1 MANNYPLL
9 FFPEPTPLQ
18 RSAGNQFPPKS
29 IHYPSNDRQAER
41 LSPLFET
48 LRRSFENQRADIQ
61 NTPVGID
68 PEQVLVFETIGNVES
83 FITAVRNTEGLEWM
97 GEIELDDIHP
107 SDDFHY
113 ANAELEENNL
123 TGRLFLT
130 MTNQRA
136 MTEMLSLWEQYS
148 SNPDVKFQRGLNGF
162 KALFRQLNTIRRWNV
177 RDRLIETNVIEYWK
191 QDIEANEQI
200 IRFELQLWFSTST
213 EKREASFSRVSAI
226 IESLNGRCL
235 VHSVIE
241 EISYHGMLV
250 ELPSTAIQDIIDTQ
264 DTLLVRCDQVMFFR
278 PSGQIAIV
286 SEIETGMLIS
296 DESLNEAL
304 PTGEPEAAILDG
316 LPVNNHQKLSNR
328 IVVDDPDDYS
338 DGYIVQHRVHGTA
351 MSSLIIHGDMN
362 DNESPISTPLY
373 IRPIMKPIAGMF
385 NSIEKVPNDVL
396 FVDLLHRA
404 VKRLFDGDIDIDP
417 IHSIKIINLSVGDS
431 SLLFFHSMSPAA
443 KLLDWLSW
451 KYNVLFV
458 ISAGNHVHTL
468 QMSILCKDFK
478 SLSEQQK
485 EEIIYNTIIN
495 DRRNRRILSPSESI
509 NNITVGSI
517 SVDNSLANPYERR
530 IIPTLNLLPNVHSA
544 FGGGYRRSIK
554 PDFVY
559 YGGSQFFDE
568 PLQNLSPTPLKY
580 SCHFGAP
587 GNRVAAPSDD
597 LSKTWF
603 IRGTSNAAALITRR
617 GIQITDTLKD
627 LFQEDYFSPQNRQY
641 LPLIIKT
648 LLTHGCSWGELESN
662 LKRILNGKYNSADIE
677 KIITDWIGYGIPDT
691 SKVRECTQQ
700 RVTIL
705 GFGEIRQDRS
715 HLFKFPLPPSL
726 SGRPENR
733 KLTITLSWFSP
744 IASNTQKYRVA
755 NLYFE
760 ADSNIIGVK
769 RDDAQW
775 QKVKKGTLQHEVF
788 VGQSAVAFE
797 DDRSIA
803 IRVTCKKDAIDFD
816 YSIPYSIAVTLEV
829 AEEIDIPIYQEV
841 REKLLT
847 PIIVEQ
853 GSMF

>member
-1 MANNYPLL
+1 MANYPLL
-9 FFPEPTPLQ
+9 FFPEPIPLQ
-18 RSAGNQFPPKS
+18 RTAGNQFVPKS
-29 IHYPSNDRQAER
+29 IHFPSNDRQTER

-83 FITAVRNTEGLEWM
+83 FVTAIKNTEGLEWM

-113 ANAELEENNL
+113 AEAGLEEQNL
-123 TGRLFLT
+123 QGRLFLT

-136 MTEMLSLWEQYS
+136 LTEMLSLWEQYS
-148 SNPDVKFQRGLNGF
+148 INPNIKFQRGLNGF
-162 KALFRQLNTIRRWNV
+162 KVLFKQLNTIRRWNV
-177 RDRLIETNVIEYWK
+177 QDRLIETNVIEYWK

-200 IRFELQLWFSTST
+200 IRFELQLWFSTSP
-213 EKREASFSRVSAI
+213 EKRDASFSRISAI

-235 VHSVIE
+235 VHAVIE
-241 EISYHGMLV
+241 EISYHGVLV

-264 DTLLVRCDQVMFFR
+264 DTQLVRCDQVMFFR
-278 PSGQIAIV
+278 PSGQIAII
-286 SEIETGMLIS
+286 SEIEVDRLIN
-296 DESLNEAL
+296 DESLNEKL
-304 PTGEPEAAILDG
+304 PSGEPEAAIFDG

-351 MSSLIIHGDMN
+351 MSSLIIHGDIN
-362 DNESPISTPLY
+362 DNERAISTPLY
-373 IRPIMKPIAGMF
+373 VRPVMKPVAGMS
-385 NSIEKVPNDVL
+385 NSIEKVPSDVL

-404 VKRLFDGDIDIDP
+404 VKRIFDGDLDSDP
-417 IHSIKIINLSVGDS
+417 IDSIKLINLSIGDS
-431 SLLFFHSMSPAA
+431 SILFFHSMSPAA

-458 ISAGNHVHTL
+458 ISAGNHVNSL
-468 QMSILCKDFK
+468 EMPILYKDFK
-478 SLSEQQK
+478 ILSDQQK
-485 EEIIYNTIIN
+485 EDIIYNTIIKV
-495 DRRNRRILSPSESI
+495 RRNRRILSPSESI
-509 NNITVGSI
+509 NNLTVGSI
-517 SVDNSLANPYERR
+517 SVDNSPANPYERR
-530 IIPTLNLLPNVHSA
+530 INPALHMLPNVHSS

-568 PLQNLSPTPLKY
+568 PLLDLTPTPLKF
-580 SCHFGAP
+580 SCHFGSP
-587 GNRVAAPSDD
+587 GNRVAAPADD

-603 IRGTSNAAALITRR
+603 VRGTSNAAALITRR
-617 GIQITDTLKD
+617 GIQITDTLKE
-627 LFQEDYFSPQNRQY
+627 LFQEDYFLPQYRQY

-648 LLTHGCSWGELESN
+648 LLTHGCSWGELETN
-662 LKRILNGKYNSADIE
+662 LKRILNGKYNNSDIE
-677 KIITDWIGYGIPDT
+677 KVITDWIGYGIPDI
-691 SKVRECTQQ
+691 SKVQECTQQ

-705 GFGEIRQDRS
+705 GFGEIGQDTS

-733 KLTITLSWFSP
+733 KLTVTLSWFTP
-744 IASNTQKYRVA
+744 IASNTQKYRMA

-760 ADSNIIGVK
+760 ADSAIIGVK

-788 VGQSAVAFE
+788 VGQNAVAFE
-797 DDRSIA
+797 DDGNIA
-803 IRVTCKKDAIDFD
+803 IRVTCKKDAIDFK
-816 YSIPYSIAVTLEV
+816 YLIPYSIAVTLEV

-847 PIIVEQ
+847 PIIVGQ
-853 GSMF
+853 SSLF

>member
-9 FFPEPTPLQ
+9 FFPEPVPLPKVP
-18 RSAGNQFPPKS
+18 GNQFPPKTP
-29 IHYPSNDRQAER
+29 HYPSHDRQRER
-41 LSPLFET
+41 LAPLFET
-48 LRRSFENQRADIQ
+48 LCRSFEAQRATMQ
-61 NTPVGID
+61 STPTGVD
-68 PEQVLVFETIGNVES
+68 PEQVLVFETVGSAES
-83 FITAVRNTEGLEWM
+83 FLTAIKNTDGLEWM
-97 GEIELDDIHP
+97 GEIELDDIQP

-113 ANAELEENNL
+113 INGEEEKAL
-123 TGRLFLT
+123 SGRLFLT

-148 SNPDVKFQRGLNGF
+148 TNPNIQFQRGLNGF
-162 KALFRQLNTIRRWNV
+162 KSLFKQLNTIRRWNV
-177 RDRLIETNVIEYWK
+177 QDRLIETNVIKYWK

-200 IRFELQLWFSTST
+200 IRFELQLWFSSST
-213 EKREASFSRVSAI
+213 EKRNASFSRVSEM

-250 ELPSTAIQDIIDTQ
+250 ELPSTAIQDIINTQ
-264 DTLLVRCDQVMFFR
+264 DTQLVKCDQVMFFR

-286 SEIETGMLIS
+286 SEIEDDKLIN
-296 DESLNEAL
+296 DELLNDEL
-304 PTGEPEAAILDG
+304 PSGQSEAAIFDG

-351 MSSLIIHGDMN
+351 MSSLIIHGDIN
-362 DNESPISTPLY
+362 DNVRAISTPLY
-373 IRPIMKPIAGMF
+373 IRPIMKPVAGMSS
-385 NSIEKVPNDVL
+385 SIEKVPSDVL

-404 VKRLFDGDIDIDP
+404 VKRIFEGDIDSDP
-417 IHSIKIINLSVGDS
+417 INSIKLINLSIGDS

-451 KYNVLFV
+451 KYNVLFI
-458 ISAGNHVHTL
+458 ISAGNHVDPL
-468 QMSILCKDFK
+468 EMSILYKDFR
-478 SLSEQQK
+478 SLSDQQK
-485 EEIIYNTIIN
+485 EDIIYNTIAN

-509 NNITVGSI
+509 NSITVGSI
-517 SVDNSLANPYERR
+517 SVDNSPANPYERR
-530 IIPTLNLLPNVHSA
+530 INPTLHVLPNVHSS

-559 YGGSQFFDE
+559 YGGKQFFDE
-568 PLQNLSPTPLKY
+568 PLRDLAPTQLRY
-580 SCHFGAP
+580 SCHFGSP
-587 GNRVAAPSDD
+587 GNQVAAPSDD

-603 IRGTSNAAALITRR
+603 VRGTSNAAALITRR
-617 GIQITDTLKD
+617 GIQITDTLKE
-627 LFQEDYFSPQNRQY
+627 LFQEDYFSPQYRPY

-648 LLTHGCSWGELESN
+648 LLTHGCSWGELEVN
-662 LKRILNGKYNSADIE
+662 LKRILNGKYNNNDIE

-691 SKVRECTQQ
+691 SKVQECTQQ

-705 GFGEIRQDRS
+705 GFGEIGQDKS

-733 KLTITLSWFSP
+733 KLTITLSWFTP

-760 ADSNIIGVK
+760 TDNSTIGVT

-788 VGQSAVAFE
+788 VGQNAVAFE
-797 DDRSIA
+797 DDESIA
-803 IRVTCKKDAIDFD
+803 IRVTCKKDAKAFS
-816 YSIPYSIAVTLEV
+816 YLIPYSIAVTLEV

-841 REKLLT
+841 RDKLLT

-853 GSMF
+853 SSLF